1 MKYFP
6 YVPNLKINGD
16 GYLKGFLGLD
26 WCPSSKAK
34 AEVDSFEKKVGAL
47 LYGIWKSYTGYW
59 VMSEINLARHKRV
72 EIIPPEFAPDEIKQN
87 TSGGDPNAKTGP
99 KHGNYIDTAK
109 AGTPGKTCSEE
120 KPSEFKVKGTGEGA
134 DTVIAF
140 KPEAWGAPAVAGHL
154 GPGSA
159 ADEILIHEIFHAVR
173 DVRGITNIC
182 FGSPSGWGDY
192 EEFLAETLCNVFSS
206 ETKRPLRAYHAG
218 FQALPADQATSAS
231 FLAKYKQYLDPVRSD
246 HPHLFTALQRAPGIS
261 FNPFALM

>member
-26 WCPSSKAK
+26 WLPSSEAK
-34 AEVDSFEKKVGAL
+34 SKVDSFEKKVGAL

-59 VMSEINLARHKRV
+59 VILEINLARDKQV
-72 EIIPPEFAPDEIKQN
+72 QITPPEFAPDEIKQN
-87 TSGGDPNAKTGP
+87 TSGGDTNAKTGP
-99 KHGNYIDTAK
+99 KRGNYIDTAK
-109 AGTPGKTCSEE
+109 AGTPGTTCSEE
-120 KPSEFKVKGTGEGA
+120 KKMVPGTGEGA

-140 KPEAWGAPAVAGHL
+140 KPEAWGAPGVAGHE

-173 DVRGITNIC
+173 DVRGITNRC
-182 FGSPSGWGDY
+182 YGSPNGWGDY
-192 EEFLAETLCNVFSS
+192 EEFLAVTVCDVFSS
-206 ETKRPLRAYHAG
+206 ETNRPLRAYHTN
-218 FQALPADQATSAS
+218 FQPLPADQATSAA
-231 FLAKYKQYLDPVRSD
+231 FLAKYRKYLDPVRSD
-246 HPHLFTALQRAPGIS
+246 HPHLFTALQKAPGIS